1 MSRLARGLCQHS
13 NSLVLCW
20 ACLPPLRPGGLL
32 KHKLGACVWVG
43 VFPPPPA
50 GGCLGEKRGGG
61 GGAGSA
67 ADLHFPRAGTRRIK
81 DKDKSGKF
89 RTCL

>member
-32 KHKLGACVWVG
+32 KHKW
-43 VFPPPPA
+43 
-50 GGCLGEKRGGG
+50 GGG
-61 GGAGSA
+61 GGLAQPLTSISPGPGRGGSKTKTKAGSLGLA
-67 ADLHFPRAGTRRIK
+67 Y
-81 DKDKSGKF
+81 SE
-89 RTCL
+89 

>member
-32 KHKLGACVWVG
+32 KHKW
-43 VFPPPPA
+43 
-50 GGCLGEKRGGG
+50 